1 MKPIYYLT
9 RDFAGVTPESLFKG
23 IKSAA
28 KEFKQQIYALHGGQF
43 GFEESY
49 IYDLINPEESLGLI
63 TWASPNSKNL
73 PPLYDRFKNRPIVC
87 LSVRLPGMKAILAES
102 HTGMEETIKH
112 LIHTHNRRKILFIRG
127 PETNDYAQDRYNS
140 YLKTLKTENIDI
152 DNRIISEPGGWDK
165 LRGAETIKQMIES
178 RNLTPGK
185 DFNAVICV
193 NDKLAMGVISEL
205 KRKNIRIPEQIS
217 VSGFNNSTEASC
229 FSPSLTT
236 VSMPFIEQGFSAV
249 QSIIEMSNNRGN
261 RDELRLPTNL
271 SVGQS
276 CGCLSKDV
284 VSAWSNNY
292 INMEYLKQGKSVFR
306 KRNEPVLKNQ
316 NIEFEVNTE
325 KTIEKI
331 LENVLPVI
339 NRSSIF
345 SKEIE
350 DYCKKLCSALI
361 SDSKTDTKGEFIKI
375 LNKFT
380 TYLKG
385 KEYPT
390 EPLHFLLSTIRMHIG
405 SLIEDCNAYV
415 ITEDIISQARVFI
428 SEVSLKI
435 KEATILDVF
444 NETMKLQ
451 EISSKLMTAFSLEEI
466 SDIMRSELSN
476 IGITGAYICLY
487 DKPLDKIQ
495 TSPSQFHYIFGS
507 YSGSPKKELI
517 PPNTLYP
524 NNFTTTNNNLNFS
537 VHSLYFKNYHFGHII
552 FEIEN
557 ENGLVY
563 TTITKQ
569 ISSALFAI
577 TIKEE
582 NEKVQ
587 NEIQEIL
594 EVVDNK
600 VNIVSENSTTI
611 NNGVHEGSTAMEE
624 IASNIKEISRNLQD
638 VTNEIESSVEQIN
651 YTNTEVKKLL
661 EESEKIESIVG
672 IISDIA
678 ERTKLLSFNASIEA
692 ARAGNAG
699 KGFSIVSKEVKNLAY
714 STIASAE
721 NIRTNVDTVQEV
733 TKKTSEAVINL
744 KQKINKIADSSI
756 VIDQA
761 INEQSVATSELSDLF
776 INAAHGT
783 EQITEALNEI
793 KKIMIRD

>member
-1 MKPIYYLT
+1 MKPIFYLT
-9 RDFAGVTPESLFKG
+9 RDFAGVTPESLYKG

-28 KEFKQQIYALHGGQF
+28 LEFKQQIFALHGGQF
-43 GFEESY
+43 GFDESH
-49 IYDLINPEESLGLI
+49 IYDLLNPEESLGLI

-73 PPLYDRFKNRPIVC
+73 PPLYDRYKNLPTVC

-102 HTGMEETIKH
+102 HTGMEQTIKH
-112 LIHTHNRRKILFIRG
+112 LIQTHNRKKILFIRG

-140 YLKTLKTENIDI
+140 YLNTLKSENIQVTD
-152 DNRIISEPGGWDK
+152 RIISEPGGWDK
-165 LRGAETIKQMIES
+165 LRGSETIKNMMDQ
-178 RNLTPGK
+178 RNLTPGR
-185 DFNAVICV
+185 DFDAVICV

-205 KRKNIRIPEQIS
+205 KRRNIKVPEQIS
-217 VSGFNNSTEASC
+217 VSGFNHSVEGTC

-236 VSMPFIEQGFSAV
+236 VSMPFLEQGYSAV
-249 QSIIEMSNNRGN
+249 KSIMDLSENRGD
-261 RDELRLPTNL
+261 RSELRLPTNL
-271 SVGQS
+271 AVGQS
-276 CGCLSKDV
+276 CGCLSRDV

-292 INMEYLKQGKSVFR
+292 INMDYLKQGKSVFK
-306 KRNEPVLKNQ
+306 KRNEPVLKN
-316 NIEFEVNTE
+316 NAVEFEINKE
-325 KTIEKI
+325 ITIEKI
-331 LENVLPVI
+331 LSKVLPI
-339 NRSSIF
+339 LNTSSIF
-345 SKEIE
+345 NKKIE
-350 DYCKKLCSALI
+350 EYCRELCSSLI
-361 SDSKTDTKGEFIKI
+361 SDSKGDTKAEFIKV
-375 LNKFT
+375 LNNFT
-380 TYLKG
+380 TYLKEE
-385 KEYPT
+385 EYQT
-390 EPLHFLLSTIRMHIG
+390 EPLHFLLSTIRIYIG

-435 KEATILDVF
+435 KESTILDVF
-444 NETMKLQ
+444 NETIKLQ
-451 EISSKLMTAFSLEEI
+451 DISSKLMTAFSLGEI
-466 SDIMRSELSN
+466 SDIMRTELPS
-476 IGITGAYICLY
+476 IGINGAYICLY
-487 DKPLDKIQ
+487 DRPLDKIQ
-495 TSPSQFHYIFGS
+495 TNPGQFHYIFGS
-507 YSGSPKKELI
+507 FPGTPKKVQI
-517 PPNTLYP
+517 SPQTLFP
-524 NNFTTTNNNLNFS
+524 KDFTQENRALNFS
-537 VHSLYFKNYHFGHII
+537 VHSLHFKNYRFGHII

-557 ENGLVY
+557 ENGLIY

-569 ISSALFAI
+569 ISSALFSI

-600 VNIVSENSTTI
+600 VNIVSENSNTI

-651 YTNTEVKKLL
+651 YTNSEVKKLL
-661 EESEKIESIVG
+661 EESEKIESIVA

-714 STIASAE
+714 STISSAE
-721 NIRTNVDTVQEV
+721 SIRTNVDTVQDV
-733 TKKTSEAVINL
+733 TQKTSEAVINL
-744 KQKINKIADSSI
+744 KEKINKIADSSI

-761 INEQSVATSELSDLF
+761 INEQSTATAELSDLF

-793 KKIMIRD
+793 KKIMDR